1 MFTKDS
7 LTHSLANHSLA
18 HQHAPV
24 LDVKALTLSLR
35 YIFTHTVNQI
45 QSELVYKES
54 WSYLVF
60 SSSHKQKTFLDAI
73 TMETRGAVEGEGVQ

>member
-7 LTHSLANHSLA
+7 LIHSLANHSLA
-18 HQHAPV
+18 HQHALV

-54 WSYLVF
+54 WSYLVY
-60 SSSHKQKTFLDAI
+60 SSSQKQKTFWDAI
-73 TMETRGAVEGEGVQ
+73 TMETR